1 MSITAEFIY
10 IALTIKHHIAH
21 LLRFIFRNRWSFML
35 FMHSFNDKVG
45 DWGLWAKV
53 FNATFNNIQLNYGS
67 QIHCRR
73 KPEYPEKTIDLW
85 QVTDNIYCI
94 ILYRVH
100 LEWAGFELTTLAVI
114 GTDCIGICKYN
125 NHTIN
130 KNILKYLL
138 GNCCNISCKRSGQRL
153 KFVKWNVIK
162 QLAQLTFVISV
173 FKSHSM
179 KC

>member
-1 MSITAEFIY
+1 
-10 IALTIKHHIAH
+10 
-21 LLRFIFRNRWSFML
+21 ML
-35 FMHSFNDKVG
+35 FMHSFHDKVG
-45 DWGLWAKV
+45 DWGLWAMV
-53 FNATFNNIQLNYGS
+53 FNATFNNNQLNRGG
-67 QIHCRR
+67 QIHWWRN
-73 KPEYPEKTIDLW
+73 PEYPEKTIDLP
-85 QVTDNIYCI
+85 QVTDNIYHI

-125 NHTIN
+125 HTIN
-130 KNILKYLL
+130 KNILKFLL

-153 KFVKWNVIK
+153 KCVKWNVIK
-162 QLAQLTFVISV
+162 QLTQLTFVNSV